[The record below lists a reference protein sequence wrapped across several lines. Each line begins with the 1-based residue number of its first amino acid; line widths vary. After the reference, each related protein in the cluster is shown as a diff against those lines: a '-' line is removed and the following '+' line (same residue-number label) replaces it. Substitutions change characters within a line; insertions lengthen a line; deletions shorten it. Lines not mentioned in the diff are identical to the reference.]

1 MLALGDDEVAHEPIE
16 IAHQIV
22 GGEGKLRLGHGLD
35 GAFLEEQ
42 VEERPDQGKGEQ
54 REENG
59 HQVEDQIQDD
69 AAPVGLDVGEDA
81 GESLGLLLHNVV
93 VSV

>member
-1 MLALGDDEVAHEPIE
+1 MLALGDDEVAHEPVE
-16 IAHQIV
+16 VAHQIV

-42 VEERPDQGKGEQ
+42 VEERPDQGETEQ

-59 HQVEDQIQDD
+59 HQVEGHIQHHRS
-69 AAPVGLDVGEDA
+69 PIGLDVGEDA
-81 GESLGLLLHNVV
+81 GEGFGLF
-93 VSV
+93 